1 MSEPQPN
8 TDPTATNEPAATNNP
23 TNTPATTNERV
34 EGIRKALVFYR
45 VMAYIVGVLLVLL
58 VLVGMPLKYLSPD
71 PFLQQIGAAMNQYLG
86 IGHGWLYAILLLSA
100 YLLGRR
106 VQWSWK
112 WLLAIALAGTVPI
125 LSFVA
130 ERKAT
135 KDVKRRIATLD
146 TDQH

>member
-1 MSEPQPN
+1 MTEQQPS
-8 TDPTATNEPAATNNP
+8 TDPTAAGAQ
-23 TNTPATTNERV
+23 V
-34 EGIRKALVFYR
+34 EGVKKALMFYR

-71 PFLQQIGAAMNQYLG
+71 PYLQQIGAGMNTYLG
-86 IGHGWLYAILLLSA
+86 VGHGWLYAVLLLSA

-135 KDVKRRIATLD
+135 QNVKQHIAHLESAER
-146 TDQH
+146 